1 MQLGKVGISHWTG
14 EINQKT
20 LKLQF
25 VYEKERLHNS
35 KCLCIYVINAV
46 YYLNCILYTPISIG
60 VFFNQIGFFAQIH
73 IIHMSILCQGQLL
86 GSKWY
91 MNISDTE
98 KHESC
103 VVKGLCVCSI
113 TQLFVDWQKRRQKK
127 QKPTQK
133 SDLAYTSSI
142 SLSFPQNLWKLFETK
157 LSEYTVHLLSLYHS

>member
-1 MQLGKVGISHWTG
+1 
-14 EINQKT
+14 
-20 LKLQF
+20 
-25 VYEKERLHNS
+25 
-35 KCLCIYVINAV
+35 
-46 YYLNCILYTPISIG
+46 
-60 VFFNQIGFFAQIH
+60 
-73 IIHMSILCQGQLL
+73 
-86 GSKWY
+86 
-91 MNISDTE
+91 MNIGDTE

-157 LSEYTVHLLSLYHS
+157 LLEGWNLTMALKLNLPILQKLINFWWQTFVKFDEKAD